1 MAAELGFSQGAVFRH
16 FPAKDAIWMAVL
28 DWVDAELIAA
38 LDAAAQQGATPLEG
52 LERVFMA
59 HIRFVVAS
67 PGVPRIIFHELQHPD
82 DTPLKQRVGPCWAAT
97 GRSRPAARRGG
108 GSGLLLAGLDRQAAA
123 TLFIGTIQGLV
134 MQSMLAADASAI
146 EDDARRVVALYLR
159 AIGENHEA
167 RRRCCRA
174 GLAGLVLVLL
184 GAFGWVLARTGP
196 LAPIRVTT
204 AQVEEGALA
213 PELFGIGTWRP
224 AAAT

>member
-1 MAAELGFSQGAVFRH
+1 MKPPIEATPVRQSTEIRRAEIVAAVLRLAATRSPAAITTGDMAAELGFSQGAVFRH

-82 DTPLKQRVGPCWAAT
+82 DTPLKQRVRALLGRYRQILARLLDAAAD
-97 GRSRPAARRGG
+97 R
-108 GSGLLLAGLDRQAAA
+108 GLLLAGLDRQAAA

-134 MQSMLAADASAI
+134 MQSMLADDASAI

-159 AIGENHEA
+159 AI
-167 RRRCCRA
+167 
-174 GLAGLVLVLL
+174 
-184 GAFGWVLARTGP
+184 
-196 LAPIRVTT
+196 
-204 AQVEEGALA
+204 EEKS
-213 PELFGIGTWRP
+213 
-224 AAAT
+224 

>member
-1 MAAELGFSQGAVFRH
+1 MKPPVEVTPVRQPTEIRRAEIVAAVLRLAATRSPAAITTGDMAAELGFSQGAVFRH

-28 DWVDAELIAA
+28 DWVDAELITA
-38 LDAAAQQGATPLEG
+38 LDAAAREGATPLEG

-82 DTPLKQRVGPCWAAT
+82 DTPLKQRVRALLGRYRQILARLLDAAAD
-97 GRSRPAARRGG
+97 R
-108 GSGLLLAGLDRQAAA
+108 GLLLAGLDRQAAA

-159 AIGENHEA
+159 AIGEKS
-167 RRRCCRA
+167 
-174 GLAGLVLVLL
+174 
-184 GAFGWVLARTGP
+184 
-196 LAPIRVTT
+196 
-204 AQVEEGALA
+204 
-213 PELFGIGTWRP
+213 
-224 AAAT
+224 

>member
-1 MAAELGFSQGAVFRH
+1 MKPPVEATPVRQPTEIRRAEIVAAVLRLAATRSPAAITTGDMAAELGFSQGAVFRH

-82 DTPLKQRVGPCWAAT
+82 DTPLKQRVRALLGRYRQILARLLDAAAD
-97 GRSRPAARRGG
+97 R
-108 GSGLLLAGLDRQAAA
+108 GLLLAGLDRQAAA

-159 AIGENHEA
+159 AI
-167 RRRCCRA
+167 
-174 GLAGLVLVLL
+174 
-184 GAFGWVLARTGP
+184 
-196 LAPIRVTT
+196 
-204 AQVEEGALA
+204 EEKS
-213 PELFGIGTWRP
+213 
-224 AAAT
+224 

>member
-1 MAAELGFSQGAVFRH
+1 MKPPVEVTPVRLPTEIRRAEIVAAVLRLAATRSPAAITTGDMAAELGFSQGAVFRH

-28 DWVDAELIAA
+28 DWVDAELITA
-38 LDAAAQQGATPLEG
+38 LDAAAREGATPLEG

-82 DTPLKQRVGPCWAAT
+82 DTPLKQRVRALLGRYRQILARLLDAAAD
-97 GRSRPAARRGG
+97 R
-108 GSGLLLAGLDRQAAA
+108 GLLLAGLDRQAAA

-159 AIGENHEA
+159 AI
-167 RRRCCRA
+167 
-174 GLAGLVLVLL
+174 
-184 GAFGWVLARTGP
+184 
-196 LAPIRVTT
+196 
-204 AQVEEGALA
+204 EEKS
-213 PELFGIGTWRP
+213 
-224 AAAT
+224 

>member
-1 MAAELGFSQGAVFRH
+1 MKPPVEVTPVRLPTEIRRAEIVAAVLRLAATRSPAAITTGDMAAELGFSQGAVFRH

-82 DTPLKQRVGPCWAAT
+82 DTPLKQRVRALLGRYRQILARLLDAA
-97 GRSRPAARRGG
+97 ADQ
-108 GSGLLLAGLDRQAAA
+108 GLLLAGLDRQAAA

-159 AIGENHEA
+159 AI
-167 RRRCCRA
+167 
-174 GLAGLVLVLL
+174 
-184 GAFGWVLARTGP
+184 
-196 LAPIRVTT
+196 
-204 AQVEEGALA
+204 EEKS
-213 PELFGIGTWRP
+213 
-224 AAAT
+224 

>member
-1 MAAELGFSQGAVFRH
+1 MKPPIEATPVRQPTEIRRAEIVAAVLRLAATRSPAAITTGDMAAELGFSQGAVFRH

-82 DTPLKQRVGPCWAAT
+82 DTPLKQRVRALLGRYRQILARLLDVAAD
-97 GRSRPAARRGG
+97 R
-108 GSGLLLAGLDRQAAA
+108 GLLLAGLDRQAAA

-134 MQSMLAADASAI
+134 MQSMLAPDSSAI

-159 AIGENHEA
+159 AI
-167 RRRCCRA
+167 
-174 GLAGLVLVLL
+174 
-184 GAFGWVLARTGP
+184 
-196 LAPIRVTT
+196 
-204 AQVEEGALA
+204 EEKS
-213 PELFGIGTWRP
+213 
-224 AAAT
+224 

>member
-1 MAAELGFSQGAVFRH
+1 MKPPVEATPVRQPTEIRRAEIVAAVLRLAATRSPAAITTGDMAAELGFSQGAVFRH

-28 DWVDAELIAA
+28 DWVDAELITA
-38 LDAAAQQGATPLEG
+38 LDAAAREGATPLEG

-82 DTPLKQRVGPCWAAT
+82 DTPLKQRVRALLGRYRQILARLLDAAAD
-97 GRSRPAARRGG
+97 R
-108 GSGLLLAGLDRQAAA
+108 GLLLAGLDRQAAA

-159 AIGENHEA
+159 AIGE
-167 RRRCCRA
+167 RS
-174 GLAGLVLVLL
+174 
-184 GAFGWVLARTGP
+184 
-196 LAPIRVTT
+196 
-204 AQVEEGALA
+204 
-213 PELFGIGTWRP
+213 
-224 AAAT
+224 

>member
-1 MAAELGFSQGAVFRH
+1 MKPPIEATPVRQSTEIRRAEIVAAVLRLAATRSPAAITTGDMAAELGFSQGAVFRH

-28 DWVDAELIAA
+28 DWVDAELITA
-38 LDAAAQQGATPLEG
+38 LDAAAREGATPLEG

-82 DTPLKQRVGPCWAAT
+82 DTPLKQRVRALLGRYRQILARLLDAAAD
-97 GRSRPAARRGG
+97 R
-108 GSGLLLAGLDRQAAA
+108 GLLLAGLDRQAAA

-159 AIGENHEA
+159 AIGE
-167 RRRCCRA
+167 RS
-174 GLAGLVLVLL
+174 
-184 GAFGWVLARTGP
+184 
-196 LAPIRVTT
+196 
-204 AQVEEGALA
+204 
-213 PELFGIGTWRP
+213 
-224 AAAT
+224 

>member
-1 MAAELGFSQGAVFRH
+1 MKPLVEATPVRQPTEIRRAEIVAAVLRLAATRSPAAITTGDMAAELGFSQGAVFRH

-82 DTPLKQRVGPCWAAT
+82 DTPLKQRVRALLGRYRQILARLLDAAAD
-97 GRSRPAARRGG
+97 R
-108 GSGLLLAGLDRQAAA
+108 GLLLAGLDRQAAA

-159 AIGENHEA
+159 AIGEKS
-167 RRRCCRA
+167 
-174 GLAGLVLVLL
+174 
-184 GAFGWVLARTGP
+184 
-196 LAPIRVTT
+196 
-204 AQVEEGALA
+204 
-213 PELFGIGTWRP
+213 
-224 AAAT
+224 

>member
-1 MAAELGFSQGAVFRH
+1 MKPTVEATPVRQPTEIRRAEIVAAVLRLAATRSPAAITTGDMAAELGFSQGAVFRH

-82 DTPLKQRVGPCWAAT
+82 DTPLKQRVRALLGRYRQILARLLDAAAD
-97 GRSRPAARRGG
+97 R
-108 GSGLLLAGLDRQAAA
+108 GLLLAGLDRQAAA

-159 AIGENHEA
+159 AI
-167 RRRCCRA
+167 
-174 GLAGLVLVLL
+174 
-184 GAFGWVLARTGP
+184 
-196 LAPIRVTT
+196 
-204 AQVEEGALA
+204 EEKS
-213 PELFGIGTWRP
+213 
-224 AAAT
+224 

>member
-1 MAAELGFSQGAVFRH
+1 MKPPIEATPVRQSTEIRRAEIVAAVLRLAATRSPAAITTGDMAAELGFSQGAVFRH

-82 DTPLKQRVGPCWAAT
+82 DTPLKQRVRALLGRYRQILARLLDAAAD
-97 GRSRPAARRGG
+97 R
-108 GSGLLLAGLDRQAAA
+108 GLLLAGLDRQAAA

-146 EDDARRVVALYLR
+146 EDDARRVVALYLH
-159 AIGENHEA
+159 AIGEKS
-167 RRRCCRA
+167 
-174 GLAGLVLVLL
+174 
-184 GAFGWVLARTGP
+184 
-196 LAPIRVTT
+196 
-204 AQVEEGALA
+204 
-213 PELFGIGTWRP
+213 
-224 AAAT
+224 

>member
-1 MAAELGFSQGAVFRH
+1 MKPLVEATPVRQPTEIRRAEIVAAVLRLAATRSPAAITTGDMAAELGFSQGAVFRH

-28 DWVDAELIAA
+28 DWVDAELITA
-38 LDAAAQQGATPLEG
+38 LDAAAREGATPLEG

-82 DTPLKQRVGPCWAAT
+82 DTPLKQRVRALLGRYRQILARLLDAAAD
-97 GRSRPAARRGG
+97 R
-108 GSGLLLAGLDRQAAA
+108 GLLLAGLDRQAAA

-159 AIGENHEA
+159 AIGEKS
-167 RRRCCRA
+167 
-174 GLAGLVLVLL
+174 
-184 GAFGWVLARTGP
+184 
-196 LAPIRVTT
+196 
-204 AQVEEGALA
+204 
-213 PELFGIGTWRP
+213 
-224 AAAT
+224 

>member
-1 MAAELGFSQGAVFRH
+1 MKPLVEVTEVRQPTEIRRAEIVAAVLRLAATRSPAAITTGDMAAELGFSQGAVFRH

-59 HIRFVVAS
+59 HVRFVVAS

-82 DTPLKQRVGPCWAAT
+82 DTPLKQRVRALLGRYRQILARLLDAAAD
-97 GRSRPAARRGG
+97 R
-108 GSGLLLAGLDRQAAA
+108 GLLLAGLDRQAAA

-159 AIGENHEA
+159 AI
-167 RRRCCRA
+167 
-174 GLAGLVLVLL
+174 
-184 GAFGWVLARTGP
+184 
-196 LAPIRVTT
+196 
-204 AQVEEGALA
+204 EEKS
-213 PELFGIGTWRP
+213 
-224 AAAT
+224 

>member
-1 MAAELGFSQGAVFRH
+1 MKPLVEATPVRQPTEIRRAEIVAAVLRLAATRSPAAITTGDMAAELGFSQGAVFRH

-82 DTPLKQRVGPCWAAT
+82 DTPLKQRVRALLGRYRQILARLLDAAAD
-97 GRSRPAARRGG
+97 R
-108 GSGLLLAGLDRQAAA
+108 GLLLAGLDRQAAA

-159 AIGENHEA
+159 AI
-167 RRRCCRA
+167 
-174 GLAGLVLVLL
+174 
-184 GAFGWVLARTGP
+184 
-196 LAPIRVTT
+196 
-204 AQVEEGALA
+204 EEKS
-213 PELFGIGTWRP
+213 
-224 AAAT
+224 

>member
-1 MAAELGFSQGAVFRH
+1 MKPPVEATPVRQPTEIRRAEIVAAVLRLAATRSPAAITTGDMAAELGFSQGAVFRH

-28 DWVDAELIAA
+28 DWVDAELITA
-38 LDAAAQQGATPLEG
+38 LDAAAREGATPLEG

-82 DTPLKQRVGPCWAAT
+82 DTPLKQRVRALLGRYRQILARLLDAAAD
-97 GRSRPAARRGG
+97 R
-108 GSGLLLAGLDRQAAA
+108 GLLLAGLDRQAAA

-159 AIGENHEA
+159 AIGEKS
-167 RRRCCRA
+167 
-174 GLAGLVLVLL
+174 
-184 GAFGWVLARTGP
+184 
-196 LAPIRVTT
+196 
-204 AQVEEGALA
+204 
-213 PELFGIGTWRP
+213 
-224 AAAT
+224 

>member
-1 MAAELGFSQGAVFRH
+1 MKPPVEATPVRLPTEIRRAEIVAAVLRLAATRSPAAITTGDMAAELGFSQGAVFRH

-82 DTPLKQRVGPCWAAT
+82 DTPLKQRVRALLGRYRQILARLLDAAAD
-97 GRSRPAARRGG
+97 R
-108 GSGLLLAGLDRQAAA
+108 GLLLAGLDRQAAA

-159 AIGENHEA
+159 AI
-167 RRRCCRA
+167 
-174 GLAGLVLVLL
+174 
-184 GAFGWVLARTGP
+184 
-196 LAPIRVTT
+196 
-204 AQVEEGALA
+204 EEKS
-213 PELFGIGTWRP
+213 
-224 AAAT
+224 

>member
-1 MAAELGFSQGAVFRH
+1 MKPPAEATPVRLPTEIRRAEIVAAVLRLAATRSPAAITTGDMAAELGFSQGAVFRH

-82 DTPLKQRVGPCWAAT
+82 DTPLKQRVRALLGRYRQILARLLDAAAD
-97 GRSRPAARRGG
+97 R
-108 GSGLLLAGLDRQAAA
+108 GLLLAGLDRQAAA

-159 AIGENHEA
+159 AI
-167 RRRCCRA
+167 
-174 GLAGLVLVLL
+174 
-184 GAFGWVLARTGP
+184 
-196 LAPIRVTT
+196 
-204 AQVEEGALA
+204 EEKS
-213 PELFGIGTWRP
+213 
-224 AAAT
+224 

>member
-1 MAAELGFSQGAVFRH
+1 MKPPVEATPVRQPTEIRRAEIVAAVLRLAATRSPAAITTGDMAAELGFSQGAVFRH

-28 DWVDAELIAA
+28 DWVDAELITA
-38 LDAAAQQGATPLEG
+38 LDAAAREGATPLEG

-82 DTPLKQRVGPCWAAT
+82 DTPLKQRVRALLGRYRQILVRLLDAAAD
-97 GRSRPAARRGG
+97 R
-108 GSGLLLAGLDRQAAA
+108 GLLLAGLDRQAAA

-159 AIGENHEA
+159 AIGEKS
-167 RRRCCRA
+167 
-174 GLAGLVLVLL
+174 
-184 GAFGWVLARTGP
+184 
-196 LAPIRVTT
+196 
-204 AQVEEGALA
+204 
-213 PELFGIGTWRP
+213 
-224 AAAT
+224 

>member
-1 MAAELGFSQGAVFRH
+1 MKPPIEATPVRQSTEIRRAEIVAAVLRLAATRSPAAITTGDMAAELGFSQGAVFRH

-82 DTPLKQRVGPCWAAT
+82 DTPLKQRVRALLGRYRQILARLLDAAAD
-97 GRSRPAARRGG
+97 R
-108 GSGLLLAGLDRQAAA
+108 GLLLAGLDRQAAA

-159 AIGENHEA
+159 AI
-167 RRRCCRA
+167 
-174 GLAGLVLVLL
+174 
-184 GAFGWVLARTGP
+184 
-196 LAPIRVTT
+196 
-204 AQVEEGALA
+204 EEKS
-213 PELFGIGTWRP
+213 
-224 AAAT
+224 

>member
-1 MAAELGFSQGAVFRH
+1 MKPPVEVTPVRLPTEIRRAEIVAAVLRLAATRSPAAITTGDMAAELGFSQGAVFRH

-82 DTPLKQRVGPCWAAT
+82 DTPLKQRVRALLGRYRQILARLLDAAAD
-97 GRSRPAARRGG
+97 R
-108 GSGLLLAGLDRQAAA
+108 GLLLAGLDRQAAA

-159 AIGENHEA
+159 AI
-167 RRRCCRA
+167 
-174 GLAGLVLVLL
+174 
-184 GAFGWVLARTGP
+184 
-196 LAPIRVTT
+196 
-204 AQVEEGALA
+204 EE
-213 PELFGIGTWRP
+213 RS
-224 AAAT
+224 

>member
-1 MAAELGFSQGAVFRH
+1 MKPLVEATPVRQPTEIRRAEIVAAVLRLAATRSPAAITTGDMAAELGFSQGAVFRH

-28 DWVDAELIAA
+28 DWVDAELITA
-38 LDAAAQQGATPLEG
+38 LDAAAREGATPLEG

-82 DTPLKQRVGPCWAAT
+82 DTPLKQRVRALLGRYRQILVRLLDAAAD
-97 GRSRPAARRGG
+97 R
-108 GSGLLLAGLDRQAAA
+108 GLLLAGLDRQAAA

-159 AIGENHEA
+159 AIGEKS
-167 RRRCCRA
+167 
-174 GLAGLVLVLL
+174 
-184 GAFGWVLARTGP
+184 
-196 LAPIRVTT
+196 
-204 AQVEEGALA
+204 
-213 PELFGIGTWRP
+213 
-224 AAAT
+224 